1 MSGMDDA
8 RGAVEL
14 GVLGVGLRI
23 LVVDDEPGIRK
34 VLAVMLAKEGC
45 LVSLAAG
52 RVDLERLLAEEP
64 YDLVVTDMRMPDVT
78 GLEVLELVHKRS
90 PGARMLVMTAF
101 PSADA
106 TIEAIQKGAVDY
118 IIKEGDY
125 LGRIRQFVRE
135 TLARG
140 RDESGAGA
148 VMEVRGEA
156 RTDFLIGDSPAL
168 VEILKVIGR
177 VAGRK
182 STVLITGE
190 SGTGKELVARA
201 IHAHSPRRA
210 HPLVSIN
217 CGALTETL
225 LESELFGHVKG
236 SFTGAISDKKGLF
249 EAADGG
255 TLFLDEIG
263 ETSKAVQVKLLRVLQ
278 EEKVR
283 RVGDTRDILVD
294 VRIIAATNQD
304 LAALIREGSFREDI
318 YFRLNVI
325 PIQVPPL
332 RDRTEDL
339 PKLVLYFVGKYGASG
354 RGRGIE
360 VRPEALAALATY
372 SWPGNVRELENVVER
387 VIAMNPGDAITLEAL
402 PDFIRA
408 GGGATAAGPVMDI
421 PPTGISLEAA
431 VNEYEKRLVVKALQ
445 LAGGR
450 RAEAV
455 RLLGLTDRTL
465 RYRLDKFGL

>member
-1 MSGMDDA
+1 VSDTAALIPG
-8 RGAVEL
+8 R
-14 GVLGVGLRI
+14 RI

-45 LVSLAAG
+45 AVFLAAG
-52 RVDLERLLAEEP
+52 RVDLERLLADEP

-78 GLEVLELVHKRS
+78 GLEVLELVRKRS

-140 RDESGAGA
+140 RDENGGGA

-210 HPLVSIN
+210 FPLVSIN

-236 SFTGAISDKKGLF
+236 SFTGAVSDKKGLF

-283 RVGDTRDILVD
+283 RVGDTRDIPVD

-332 RDRTEDL
+332 RERTEDL
-339 PKLVLYFVGKYGASG
+339 PKLVLYFVGKYGGASSS
-354 RGRGIE
+354 GRGIE

-372 SWPGNVRELENVVER
+372 PWPGNVRELENVVER

-408 GGGATAAGPVMDI
+408 GRAPAAAGAVMDI
-421 PPTGISLEAA
+421 PPEGISLEAA
-431 VNEYEKRLVVKALQ
+431 VNEYEKRLVMKALQ

-465 RYRLDKFGL
+465 RYRLDKYGL

>member
-1 MSGMDDA
+1 MSA
-8 RGAVEL
+8 
-14 GVLGVGLRI
+14 GLRI

-34 VLAVMLAKEGC
+34 VLSVMLAKEGC
-45 LVSLAAG
+45 AVSVASG
-52 RVDLERLLAEEP
+52 RADLERLLADQL
-64 YDLVVTDMRMPDVT
+64 YDLVVTDMRMPDIT
-78 GLEVLELVHKRS
+78 GLEVLEMVRERA

-125 LGRIRQFVRE
+125 LGRIRLFVRE
-135 TLARG
+135 TLARS
-140 RDESGAGA
+140 RDEGGGPT

-168 VEILKVIGR
+168 VEIFKVIGR

-210 HPLVSIN
+210 RPLVSIN

-225 LESELFGHVKG
+225 LESELFGHIKG
-236 SFTGAISDKKGLF
+236 SFTGAVSDKKGLF

-283 RVGDTRDILVD
+283 RVGDTRDIPVD

-304 LAALIREGSFREDI
+304 LAALIREGTFREDI

-332 RDRTEDL
+332 RERIEDL
-339 PKLVLYFVGKYGASG
+339 PKLVLYFVGKYGGSSG
-354 RGRGIE
+354 GRGIE
-360 VRPEALAALATY
+360 VRAEALTALSGY
-372 SWPGNVRELENVVER
+372 PWPGNVRELENVVER
-387 VIAMNPGDAITLEAL
+387 VIAMNPGDAITVETL
-402 PDFIRA
+402 PDFVRA
-408 GGGATAAGPVMDI
+408 GGHPAPAAVPDI
-421 PPTGISLEAA
+421 PPGGINLEAA
-431 VNEYEKRLVVKALQ
+431 VNEFEKQLVIKALQ

-465 RYRLDKFGL
+465 RYRLDKYNL

>member
-1 MSGMDDA
+1 MSGK
-8 RGAVEL
+8 R
-14 GVLGVGLRI
+14 RI

-34 VLAVMLAKEGC
+34 VISVMLAKEGC
-45 LVSLAAG
+45 AVLAASG
-52 RVDLERLLAEEP
+52 RADLERLLAGEP
-64 YDLVVTDMRMPDVT
+64 FDLVVTDMRMPDIS
-78 GLEVLELVHKRS
+78 GLEVLQMVQQRT

-106 TIEAIQKGAVDY
+106 TIQAIQKGAVDY

-125 LGRIRQFVRE
+125 LAKIRQFVRE

-140 RDESGAGA
+140 PDEGGGPT
-148 VMEVRGEA
+148 VMEVRGGA

-168 VEILKVIGR
+168 VEIFKVVGR

-201 IHAHSPRRA
+201 IHAHSPRRDR
-210 HPLVSIN
+210 PLVSIN

-236 SFTGAISDKKGLF
+236 SFTGAVGDKKGLF

-255 TLFLDEIG
+255 SLFLDEIG

-283 RVGDTRDILVD
+283 RVGDTRDIPVD

-304 LAALIREGSFREDI
+304 LAALIREGTFREDL

-332 RDRTEDL
+332 RERTEDL
-339 PKLVLYFVGKYGASG
+339 PKLVLYFIGRYGAN
-354 RGRGIE
+354 GRGIE
-360 VRPEALAALATY
+360 VRPEALASLAGY

-387 VIAMNPGDAITLEAL
+387 VIAMNPGDAITIDML
-402 PDFIRA
+402 PDFIRTGVPA
-408 GGGATAAGPVMDI
+408 AKTAGPDI
-421 PPTGISLEAA
+421 PSGGINLEEA
-431 VNEYEKRLVVKALQ
+431 VNEFEKQLVIKALR

-450 RAEAV
+450 RPEAV
-455 RLLGLTDRTL
+455 RLLGLTERTL
-465 RYRLDKFGL
+465 RYRLDKYGL